1 MVAAPIGVRWNAT
14 HRITSRRVR
23 ARACAVPSSVVKR
36 FTMAANASA
45 STSTS
50 TFGTARVFALAVFF
64 VVIAR
69 RPRQTC
75 RQLAL
80 VVRLTIRLSRYSTI
94 AWVFKLMGL
103 IVYAA
108 VLSPAFVRVAW
119 TYLTD
124 ANIERGV
131 AYGTAGR
138 NALDLYFPNDGG
150 ARGRRRRKRA
160 IGRSGRD
167 KTQDDDDWSEDE
179 RKPVVIF
186 VTGGMWIIGYKA
198 WGALLA
204 QRLAR
209 RGVIVASLDYRNF
222 PQGTVGD
229 MIADVGNGIGWVL
242 ERLEALGG
250 DKRRVV
256 IVGQSAGAHISATA
270 LLRQT
275 EWTSRSQRDGGV
287 AAPCS
292 WSPAA
297 ISKFIGISG
306 VYAPDDEAL
315 IEHVHRQG
323 LYKNVF
329 WSIMEAGFS
338 GARAAE
344 ALPRASPVSIL
355 REYDVRQ
362 NVRIIP
368 PVMLCHGEADT
379 SAPPEQSKMFARA
392 LKNVGIAVDER
403 YYPDKTHTDPF
414 VTDPILGRDI
424 LLDDITNCIFG
435 RRLQD
440 TFDEKPLI
448 PRIFVAVARKFVPF

>member
-1 MVAAPIGVRWNAT
+1 MVIFE
-14 HRITSRRVR
+14 RIVD
-23 ARACAVPSSVVKR
+23 ARLAVPRCTTNR
-36 FTMAANASA
+36 FDPRT
-45 STSTS
+45 
-50 TFGTARVFALAVFF
+50 VCALAIFF
-64 VVIAR
+64 VVVAR

-160 IGRSGRD
+160 IGRSERD

-275 EWTSRSQRDGGV
+275 EWASRSQLGGAV
-287 AAPCS
+287 TAPRS
-292 WSPAA
+292 WSPA

>member
-1 MVAAPIGVRWNAT
+1 MG
-14 HRITSRRVR
+14 TSRRVR

-160 IGRSGRD
+160 IGRSERD
-167 KTQDDDDWSEDE
+167 KTQDD
-179 RKPVVIF
+179 
-186 VTGGMWIIGYKA
+186 
-198 WGALLA
+198 
-204 QRLAR
+204 
-209 RGVIVASLDYRNF
+209 
-222 PQGTVGD
+222 
-229 MIADVGNGIGWVL
+229 
-242 ERLEALGG
+242 
-250 DKRRVV
+250 
-256 IVGQSAGAHISATA
+256 
-270 LLRQT
+270 
-275 EWTSRSQRDGGV
+275 
-287 AAPCS
+287 
-292 WSPAA
+292 
-297 ISKFIGISG
+297 
-306 VYAPDDEAL
+306 
-315 IEHVHRQG
+315 
-323 LYKNVF
+323 
-329 WSIMEAGFS
+329 
-338 GARAAE
+338 
-344 ALPRASPVSIL
+344 
-355 REYDVRQ
+355 DVRQ

-368 PVMLCHGEADT
+368 PV
-379 SAPPEQSKMFARA
+379 
-392 LKNVGIAVDER
+392 
-403 YYPDKTHTDPF
+403 
-414 VTDPILGRDI
+414 
-424 LLDDITNCIFG
+424 
-435 RRLQD
+435 
-440 TFDEKPLI
+440 
-448 PRIFVAVARKFVPF
+448 